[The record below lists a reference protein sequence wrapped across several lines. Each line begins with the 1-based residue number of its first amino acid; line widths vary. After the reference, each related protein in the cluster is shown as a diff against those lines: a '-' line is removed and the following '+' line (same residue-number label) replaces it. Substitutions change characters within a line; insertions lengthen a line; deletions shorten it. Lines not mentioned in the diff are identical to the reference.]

1 MEKEQDDVTKLR
13 KMVSC
18 LEQHNGLRLSDAIP
32 SIMEVLNMNCTVLK
46 SLNINSLIQI
56 GYYVLQDAHVQHKET
71 NEYISTLVAV
81 ILNSAA
87 NESKEETALKENFL
101 FAVWCKTDT
110 LSLPV
115 LLHEQLTMKWK
126 LYLQQ
131 LLLNL
136 IVKCHAVHDSQY
148 QQHVANIF
156 ASPDIIFFLNVCRR
170 SPLIFQATVMTF
182 TAFLIHKK
190 GCSIIQTLIKEFIK
204 LVECYSK
211 EKLSSLFPP
220 RYKSLVSCLQRTPD
234 LISNDTNALE
244 LLITTFREEK
254 YSGMAFVSCFPVWLP
269 VLVKYYSQKYKTNFF
284 TDFNF

>member
-1 MEKEQDDVTKLR
+1 VSVVYDKL
-13 KMVSC
+13 
-18 LEQHNGLRLSDAIP
+18 LLHEL
-32 SIMEVLNMNCTVLK
+32 
-46 SLNINSLIQI
+46 
-56 GYYVLQDAHVQHKET
+56 YVNRIFV
-71 NEYISTLVAV
+71 
-81 ILNSAA
+81 
-87 NESKEETALKENFL
+87 
-101 FAVWCKTDT
+101 FADT

-211 EKLSSLFPP
+211 GKLSSLFPP

-254 YSGMAFVSCFPVWLP
+254 YSGMALVSCFPVWLP